1 MLFRRV
7 TQIPATIRPELS
19 KEILEGLA
27 EPILLNNGHTSP
39 FVYRTQIVEENDFWF
54 EYQKLMYH
62 LRFFMKPI
70 RSNFYVNSQQTVRCD
85 TRLIRTWCKR
95 DMETDTLHTLSLM
108 ENVKYADRYM
118 CVNNYYDLVSKATWS
133 PDIKM
138 LKGLEGINALTQI
151 ADRKHKNVNI
161 HLC

>member
-7 TQIPATIRPELS
+7 AQIPTTIRYELS
-19 KEILEGLA
+19 NDLLEGLA
-27 EPILLNNGHTSP
+27 HPILEYGGHISP
-39 FVYRTQIVEENDFWF
+39 FVYRTHIVEENDFWI

-70 RSNFYVNSQQTVRCD
+70 RPNFYVNLQQTFRCD
-85 TRLIRTWCKR
+85 TRLIRTWCKL
-95 DMETDTLHTLSLM
+95 DVETNTLHTLSLM

-118 CVNNYYDLVSKATWS
+118 CVNNYYDLVSKAIWS

-138 LKGLEGINALTQI
+138 LNKLENVENLKQI
-151 ADRKHKNVNI
+151 VDRKQKRI
-161 HLC
+161 DIQLC

>member
-7 TQIPATIRPELS
+7 AQIPTTIRSELS
-19 KEILEGLA
+19 NDLLEGLA
-27 EPILLNNGHTSP
+27 QPILEHGGHISP
-39 FVYRTQIVEENDFWF
+39 FVYRTHIVEENDFWI

-70 RSNFYVNSQQTVRCD
+70 RPNFYVNSQQTFRCD
-85 TRLIRTWCKR
+85 TRLIRTWCKL
-95 DMETDTLHTLSLM
+95 DVETDTLYTLSLM

-118 CVNNYYDLVSKATWS
+118 CVNNYYDLVSKAIWS

-138 LKGLEGINALTQI
+138 LNELEEVDVLKQI
-151 ADRKHKNVNI
+151 VDRKHKRI
-161 HLC
+161 DIQLS